1 MNALFNY
8 STINVSLHKGTR
20 TLTITFKPEAQHVNL
35 ETLFELE
42 SILAWASNRVEIRS
56 ILINSASEFFSEGI
70 DKNRLISMSAEKLQK
85 MSEKLQKIVHAM
97 YHLPQT
103 IVMDLGA
110 GCFDIA
116 SELALGADIR
126 VSSDKTLV
134 AFNHNRVGL
143 TPSSGGIG
151 FLCTIVGQAMAR
163 NWTLTGNEI
172 SSDQLKNSGFI
183 MEQYG
188 DEEAREELVSNLL
201 QSIYLSA
208 PVQRMQTKLGLF
220 EHARLELER
229 ATKYERSV
237 GKAAMT
243 SEDWKEEKP
252 QDFMPGKHMSHSVKL
267 SIVKDAENKGKRNED
282 TPLN

>member
-20 TLTITFKPEAQHVNL
+20 TLNITFKPESQNINL

-56 ILINSASEFFSEGI
+56 ILLNSESDFFSEGI
-70 DKNRLISMSAEKLQK
+70 DKNRLPTMSASKLQK
-85 MSEKLQKIVHAM
+85 ISEKLQKIVHAM

-103 IVMDLGA
+103 IIMDLGG

-126 VSSDKTLV
+126 VASENTII

-172 SSDQLKNSGFI
+172 NSEQLKNSGFI
-183 MEQYG
+183 MEQYS
-188 DEEAREELVSNLL
+188 EEQAREELISNLL

-208 PVQRMQTKLGLF
+208 PVQRMQTKLGLL

-252 QDFMPGKHMSHSVKL
+252 QDFMQGKHMSHSVKL
-267 SIVKDAENKGKRNED
+267 SIVKDAENKGKRTEE
-282 TPLN
+282 TPLS